1 MGDYSSILTL
11 KRIFFEKIE
20 FERKGF
26 KNNNELKFSLQ
37 VQIGKN
43 KDNIYKVT
51 LVLDGDKK
59 EEYELKISL
68 TGLFEI
74 QNSDALSDNV
84 TQSLIDKNAVAI
96 LILRSEVTLLT
107 AQPDT
112 DSVVLPAFNI
122 NKLF

>member
-96 LILRSEVTLLT
+96 LMPYLRSEVTLLT
-107 AQPDT
+107 EQCNLKFSYP
-112 DSVVLPAFNI
+112 VM
-122 NKLF
+122 